1 MKISIITVVYN
12 RANTLK
18 QTIFSVFGQTYKNI
32 EYIVI
37 DGESEDGT
45 AELIKEY
52 ENKINYWIS
61 EKDNGIYNAMNK
73 GIEAATGEYIQF
85 LNADDVLV
93 NENIIENIVHE
104 IERASMPDVLS
115 APIWV
120 VDEKRHVQKLL
131 ENEIDMNRIQYGH
144 SLPHPGMFVKRN
156 LLKKYRFNENYEIAS
171 DFELIL
177 RCIMDNKT
185 FSFIDEP
192 VVFFGNDGISTSLS
206 IKHIKKRYNEVYDIL
221 AKHLGTQSAKDF
233 GKEKNWLLS
242 KQVLKK
248 FLENLHCMG
257 FIRRIQGWQEH
268 RCTNEFCRWC
278 KSGEKTN
285 Q

>member
-1 MKISIITVVYN
+1 VVYN
-12 RANTLK
+12 SVNTLK

-37 DGESEDGT
+37 DGKSEDGT
-45 AELIKEY
+45 AELIKQY
-52 ENKINYWIS
+52 ENKISYWIS

-177 RCIMDNKT
+177 RCIVDNKI

-192 VVFFGNDGISTSLS
+192 VVFFSNGGISTSLS

-221 AKHLGTQSAKDF
+221 AKHLGPQSAKDF
-233 GKEKNWLLS
+233 GKEKKWLLS
-242 KQVLKK
+242 KQILKK

-257 FIRRIQGWQEH
+257 FIRRIQGWKKH
-268 RCTNEFCRWC
+268 HCTNEFCRWC
-278 KSGEKTN
+278 KSGEKIN
-285 Q
+285 P